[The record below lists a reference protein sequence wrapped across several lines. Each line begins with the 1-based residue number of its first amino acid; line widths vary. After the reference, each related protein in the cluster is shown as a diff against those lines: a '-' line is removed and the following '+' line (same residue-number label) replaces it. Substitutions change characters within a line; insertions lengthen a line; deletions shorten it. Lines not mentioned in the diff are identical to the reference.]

1 MTSVISVEKVVHV
14 EVKYTFTLGENKT
27 PCKKQCKLDSS
38 GKHCVACLRTIEE
51 IKSAGKRV

>member
-1 MTSVISVEKVVHV
+1 MIFVTLVVKVVHV
-14 EVKYTFTLGENKT
+14 GVKYTFTLGENKT

-51 IKSAGKRV
+51 IKDAGKRV